1 MQVLFMSPYIGD
13 RQLDP
18 DAEHECPYC
27 FGIFGST
34 HALIRHV
41 PTCPKNDVEPEEE

>member
-1 MQVLFMSPYIGD
+1 MNGIYIGD
-13 RQLDP
+13 RQLEP

-34 HALIRHV
+34 HKLMRHV
-41 PTCPKNDVEPEEE
+41 AACPKNDDAEPEDE

>member
-1 MQVLFMSPYIGD
+1 MNSIYLGD

-27 FGIFGST
+27 FGVFGST
-34 HALIRHV
+34 SKLMRHV
-41 PTCPKNDVEPEEE
+41 AACPKNDDVEPEDE